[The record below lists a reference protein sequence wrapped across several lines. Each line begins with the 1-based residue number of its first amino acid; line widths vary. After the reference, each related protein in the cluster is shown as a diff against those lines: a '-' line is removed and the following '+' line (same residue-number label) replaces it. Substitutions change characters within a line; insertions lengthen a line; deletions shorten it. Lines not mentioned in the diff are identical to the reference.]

1 MNPAQ
6 NGMYHAE
13 KAKWQKACRALGR
26 PCDDAALRALH
37 AKVGAPH
44 SSTKFSQDNLT
55 DVIGEF
61 KSISD
66 MGNLDAQLNAQVT
79 LKDRLLAEITAL
91 QAKSD
96 IKGGMSGL
104 SRYFHKW
111 LDGRAV
117 EKLDTETLCKL
128 RGMLER
134 RVKQL
139 VTAPSPTASPEVPAD
154 PDFDPS
160 APFG

>member
-1 MNPAQ
+1 MNTAQ

-13 KAKWQKACRALGR
+13 KAKWQRACKALGR
-26 PCDDAALRALH
+26 PCDDVALRALH

-55 DVIGEF
+55 AVIGEF
-61 KSISD
+61 RALSD
-66 MGNLDAQLNAQVT
+66 MGNLNAQLDAQGT
-79 LKDRLLAEITAL
+79 LKDRLLADITAL
-91 QAKSD
+91 QPKSG

-111 LDGRAV
+111 LGGKSV
-117 EKLDTETLCKL
+117 ETLDTDTLRKL
-128 RGMLER
+128 RGMLDR

-139 VTAPSPTASPEVPAD
+139 ANPAATPAEDDGD
-154 PDFDPS
+154 PF
-160 APFG
+160 